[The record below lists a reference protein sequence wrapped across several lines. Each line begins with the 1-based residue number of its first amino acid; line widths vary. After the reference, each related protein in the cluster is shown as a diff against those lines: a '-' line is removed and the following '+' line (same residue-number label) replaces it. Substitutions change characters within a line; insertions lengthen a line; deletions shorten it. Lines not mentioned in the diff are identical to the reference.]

1 MSGWATNLKNLR
13 QLDSTS
19 TNRDKNE
26 ECLNP
31 PLPKTW
37 ILTLEWRRGSIH
49 STRKFETVLE
59 TVWKNHAPMTLRFNL
74 KDPLLLYTSI
84 MISNRDG
91 LQLLRL
97 FNKKDGACFMN
108 HPLQSKEV
116 ELFGDKKWFH
126 VHIDWNSMK
135 FFQIPMS
142 ELFLFQAG
150 GNVSTHMQ
158 WCNATEWFS
167 AKLSGWRF
175 PTWCFNHSSSESKD
189 VYNFDYQLL
198 SLL

>member
-1 MSGWATNLKNLR
+1 MKKGIHPFYSKIWDCFRDCLKKSR
-13 QLDSTS
+13 SYDPTVQF
-19 TNRDKNE
+19 K
-26 ECLNP
+26 
-31 PLPKTW
+31 
-37 ILTLEWRRGSIH
+37 GSFII
-49 STRKFETVLE
+49 
-59 TVWKNHAPMTLRFNL
+59 
-74 KDPLLLYTSI
+74 TSI

-126 VHIDWNSMK
+126 IHIDWNSIWNS
-135 FFQIPMS
+135 QIPMS
-142 ELFLFQAG
+142 ELFLFQAF
-150 GNVSTHMQ
+150 GNVQ
-158 WCNATEWFS
+158 WCNANEWFS
-167 AKLSGWRF
+167 AKLSGSRS